1 MPSTYY
7 DGYKIT
13 ANGYGCTAVGDEV
26 IYFQISQ
33 DKVEILTSGKDLRE
47 ISQERICLQRKAK
60 EISLYFE
67 EWTEG
72 ACGAI
77 SWMDGDK
84 REKYSEC
91 NSYFFKADTSETLLG
106 NLIGCALLG
115 CIQILGG
122 YHVKTFQIDSFL
134 ETLKLLEIVDPGA
147 LFKQKKIIENRLKN
161 ASDNKNDQLILEEN
175 IDDLEIQLNLFLNQI
190 INSSNKDQDNY
201 YDYYRQYFSE
211 LEALKKSK

>member
-1 MPSTYY
+1 MRSQFIRFFSFLFLVSFPNIIVSQEMPSTYY

-72 ACGAI
+72 
-77 SWMDGDK
+77 
-84 REKYSEC
+84 
-91 NSYFFKADTSETLLG
+91 
-106 NLIGCALLG
+106 
-115 CIQILGG
+115 
-122 YHVKTFQIDSFL
+122 
-134 ETLKLLEIVDPGA
+134 
-147 LFKQKKIIENRLKN
+147 
-161 ASDNKNDQLILEEN
+161 
-175 IDDLEIQLNLFLNQI
+175 
-190 INSSNKDQDNY
+190 
-201 YDYYRQYFSE
+201 
-211 LEALKKSK
+211 